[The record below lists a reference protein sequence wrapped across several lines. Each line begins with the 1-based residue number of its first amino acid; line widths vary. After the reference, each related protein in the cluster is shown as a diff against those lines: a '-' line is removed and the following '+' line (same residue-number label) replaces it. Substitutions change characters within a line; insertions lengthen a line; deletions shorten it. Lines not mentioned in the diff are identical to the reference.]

1 MGFLDD
7 IFGSSTQKT
16 STSSTSSVQLPE
28 WVNKAAQAN
37 YKTAANIA
45 SRPYTPY
52 PFQRIA
58 DFTGDQNN
66 AMGMLRNYAPQA
78 QGNASPFGV
87 PRLIDEIGA
96 GGSIDAYMS
105 PYIDN
110 VLDRT
115 QQRIRQATDMGRQWQ
130 SNMAAHQDG
139 AFGDARHGIADA
151 QIEERGIQQMG
162 DAAAEAYAAAYDN
175 AQGLR
180 QFDIGNLFNVEN
192 MDAQKQQ
199 QLLEY
204 VDALYRSGS
213 NQQALDQQSMRLG
226 YEDFLRQ
233 LDYPIE
239 QYNLL
244 TAALTQS
251 PYGKTVTESS
261 TSKTPGPSTAG
272 QILGTVGNIASL
284 FI

>member
-1 MGFLDD
+1 MGFLDS
-7 IFGSSTQKT
+7 IFGSNDTTTKSST
-16 STSSTSSVQLPE
+16 TSSVSLPD
-28 WVNKAAQAN
+28 WVNNAAQAN

-45 SRPYTPY
+45 SRPYTAY

-58 DFTGDQNN
+58 DFTGDQQG
-66 AMGMLRNYAPQA
+66 AMGMLRNYAPTA
-78 QGNASPFGV
+78 MGNASPFGV
-87 PRLIDEIGA
+87 PRLIDDIGP

-105 PYIDN
+105 PYIDS

-115 QQRIRQATDMGRQWQ
+115 QQRIRQATNLGRQWS
-130 SNMAAHQDG
+130 SNMGAHQDG

-204 VDALYRSGS
+204 IDALYRSGS
-213 NQQALDQQSMRLG
+213 NQQSLDQQSMRLG

-233 LDYPIE
+233 MDYPLE

-244 TAALTQS
+244 VAGLNQS

-261 TSKTPGPSTAG
+261 KNTTPGPSTAG